1 MSWHKI
7 KLEILTPEKIVVSES
22 VDKVIAEGGN
32 GHFCLLPRHIDY
44 LSDLV
49 PGILTYWKGT
59 EEHFLAVDEGFLVK
73 YGERVYVSVFKAIAG
88 GELEELETVVH
99 ERFRKLDKR
108 EEEIRIALNQLEADF
123 LRRFVEMEKRLES
136 YHR

>member
-1 MSWHKI
+1 MSWQKI

-49 PGILTYWKGT
+49 PGILTYWTGQD
-59 EEHFLAVDEGFLVK
+59 EHFLAVDEGFLVK
-73 YGERVYVSVFKAIAG
+73 YGEMVYVSVRNAIE
-88 GELEELETVVH
+88 GEVLEELETAVH
-99 ERFRKLDKR
+99 DRFRNLDKR

-123 LRRFVEMEKRLES
+123 IRRFIEMEKRLES